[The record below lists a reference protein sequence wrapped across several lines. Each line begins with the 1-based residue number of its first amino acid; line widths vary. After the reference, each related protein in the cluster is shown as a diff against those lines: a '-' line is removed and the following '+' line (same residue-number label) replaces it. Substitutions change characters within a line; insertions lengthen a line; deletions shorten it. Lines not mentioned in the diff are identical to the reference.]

1 MENEFVINMLDNIHK
16 LLELGDVPK
25 AQLEIKGTIDMLV
38 RDKNKKAG
46 KIVNPLNIPQ
56 YTESEMLKAPYL
68 KVYLDLGNKIN
79 EMASFLN
86 QRFAR

>member
-1 MENEFVINMLDNIHK
+1 MLDGIHK
-16 LLELGDVPK
+16 LLELGNIPK

-46 KIVNPLNIPQ
+46 KIVSPLHIPQFTEKDLKDNPLL
-56 YTESEMLKAPYL
+56 EMIVEY
-68 KVYLDLGNKIN
+68 GNKTNETIN
-79 EMASFLN
+79 FIN